1 MKKEVSLK
9 KVLAILVIILVCLVS
24 IGGIYSKDKNIMKNI
39 LPEYV
44 LGMDLDTDTLIKLEV
59 VKDEDNSSEETGE
72 TEDSKASESE
82 NKGQAKEDIY
92 TLDNYKKTKKI
103 IENRLKTAGV
113 EQYAVRLDE
122 NTGSIVLEIPKSTDT
137 DILQNLFTVGKTEIK
152 LVKNIV
158 SENSDTESENDVSEV
173 QNNDNTETVE
183 EIIGDS
189 NSIKKITAA
198 IDNSYEGYGIGSVV
212 KIDVEFNKDIIN
224 KFKELK
230 NNGEN
235 QANNNIQ
242 ILIDGNAICSMGESE
257 FLESAVNGTLPLKFG
272 DYTKDTDT
280 LNKTLNSANS
290 IKNIMEN
297 GNLPLAYSVQYSNEI
312 HSNINQY
319 GIISVFVVL
328 LAVMFIYLVVKYK
341 TKGILSELSILGLGA
356 FLLLVIRF
364 TKVQISIATIVAIA
378 SVLILQFIYLIK
390 LLNNSKISSKVFNET
405 TIEFTKMLI
414 PAFIV
419 SVIGAVLPALN
430 ESKIIPF
437 GNIVE
442 ISDFGMVIFWGIV
455 LFELFNNIISRAIL
469 TNAKNK

>member
-82 NKGQAKEDIY
+82 NEGQAKEDIY

-257 FLESAVNGTLPLKFG
+257 FLESAVNGILPLKFG

-341 TKGILSELSILGLGA
+341 TKGILAELSILGLGA

>member
-39 LPEYV
+39 LPEYA

-82 NKGQAKEDIY
+82 NEGQAKEDIY

-341 TKGILSELSILGLGA
+341 TKGILAELSILGLGA

>member
-59 VKDEDNSSEETGE
+59 VKDEDNSSGE

-82 NKGQAKEDIY
+82 NEGQAKEDIY

-341 TKGILSELSILGLGA
+341 TKGILAELSILGLGA

>member
-1 MKKEVSLK
+1 
-9 KVLAILVIILVCLVS
+9 
-24 IGGIYSKDKNIMKNI
+24 
-39 LPEYV
+39 
-44 LGMDLDTDTLIKLEV
+44 MDLDTDTLIKLEV

-82 NKGQAKEDIY
+82 NEGQAKEDIY

-341 TKGILSELSILGLGA
+341 TKGILAELSILGLGA

>member
-9 KVLAILVIILVCLVS
+9 KALAILVIILVCLVS

-39 LPEYV
+39 LPEYA

-82 NKGQAKEDIY
+82 NEGQAKEDIY

-341 TKGILSELSILGLGA
+341 TKGILAELSILGLGA

>member
-82 NKGQAKEDIY
+82 NEGQAKENIY

-341 TKGILSELSILGLGA
+341 TKGILAELSILGLGA

>member
-1 MKKEVSLK
+1 M
-9 KVLAILVIILVCLVS
+9 
-24 IGGIYSKDKNIMKNI
+24 
-39 LPEYV
+39 
-44 LGMDLDTDTLIKLEV
+44 
-59 VKDEDNSSEETGE
+59 
-72 TEDSKASESE
+72 
-82 NKGQAKEDIY
+82 
-92 TLDNYKKTKKI
+92 
-103 IENRLKTAGV
+103 
-113 EQYAVRLDE
+113 
-122 NTGSIVLEIPKSTDT
+122 
-137 DILQNLFTVGKTEIK
+137 
-152 LVKNIV
+152 
-158 SENSDTESENDVSEV
+158 
-173 QNNDNTETVE
+173 
-183 EIIGDS
+183 
-189 NSIKKITAA
+189 
-198 IDNSYEGYGIGSVV
+198 
-212 KIDVEFNKDIIN
+212 
-224 KFKELK
+224 
-230 NNGEN
+230 
-235 QANNNIQ
+235 
-242 ILIDGNAICSMGESE
+242 
-257 FLESAVNGTLPLKFG
+257 PLKFG

-341 TKGILSELSILGLGA
+341 TKGILAELSILGLGA

>member
-82 NKGQAKEDIY
+82 NEGQAKEDIY

-341 TKGILSELSILGLGA
+341 TKGILAELSILGLGA

>member
-59 VKDEDNSSEETGE
+59 VKDEDNSSGE

-82 NKGQAKEDIY
+82 NEGQAKEDIY

-235 QANNNIQ
+235 QANKTQ
-242 ILIDGNAICSMGESE
+242 FVAWEK
-257 FLESAVNGTLPLKFG
+257 VN
-272 DYTKDTDT
+272 
-280 LNKTLNSANS
+280 S
-290 IKNIMEN
+290 
-297 GNLPLAYSVQYSNEI
+297 
-312 HSNINQY
+312 
-319 GIISVFVVL
+319 
-328 LAVMFIYLVVKYK
+328 
-341 TKGILSELSILGLGA
+341 
-356 FLLLVIRF
+356 
-364 TKVQISIATIVAIA
+364 
-378 SVLILQFIYLIK
+378 
-390 LLNNSKISSKVFNET
+390 
-405 TIEFTKMLI
+405 
-414 PAFIV
+414 
-419 SVIGAVLPALN
+419 
-430 ESKIIPF
+430 
-437 GNIVE
+437 
-442 ISDFGMVIFWGIV
+442 
-455 LFELFNNIISRAIL
+455 
-469 TNAKNK
+469 

>member
-82 NKGQAKEDIY
+82 NEGQAIEDIY

-341 TKGILSELSILGLGA
+341 TKGILAELSILGLGA